1 MKIKTTDYTRHII
14 GDNVALSFDDFYED
28 LKELRLNCPA
38 HTKDLD
44 YPRFDNDYLENSC
57 ESDKLKWEMDQRLVL
72 EQEMKDR

>member
-28 LKELRLNCPA
+28 LTELRLNCPT

-57 ESDKLKWEMDQRLVL
+57 ESDKVKWEMDKRLV
-72 EQEMKDR
+72 

>member
-28 LKELRLNCPA
+28 LTELRLNCPA

-44 YPRFDNDYLENSC
+44 YPRFE
-57 ESDKLKWEMDQRLVL
+57 
-72 EQEMKDR
+72 